1 MPDGLSSLQKLT
13 GFVVEEPEAS
23 PEDRS
28 GDAADPRHA
37 QVGEKAQPYSWESL
51 QTPGA
56 SAPVTV
62 PPDAGFVDD
71 GIYEY
76 WTQVASNIEE
86 LPAGDTAPWTHA
98 GPWPSDPIGDGS
110 VQPDNLILQAVK
122 NAWLR
127 SQKVG
132 PASRAILRPWANP
145 QQDHWTEIWQVDPNS
160 DDIPVASDQMKASLA
175 PGGRG
180 STDRRQSFA
189 KQNSFGFDSRHIHR
203 RFAVGSIP
211 GNTLWMKPA
220 SRPLVKSIPGPAKL
234 PIGPTSQFAGQKP
247 GMAFDTQGAILN
259 DLPTPYVAPPTPSVA
274 DTPVNDGGSYDYTDF
289 YGM

>member
-1 MPDGLSSLQKLT
+1 MDGLSSLQSLS
-13 GFVVEEPEAS
+13 GFVIEQPEAA

-56 SAPVTV
+56 SAPITL
-62 PPDAGFVDD
+62 PLEGGFVDE
-71 GIYEY
+71 GTETY
-76 WTQVASNIEE
+76 WTFSASNVED

-98 GPWPSDPIGDGS
+98 GPWPDDPIGDAS
-110 VQPDNLILQAVK
+110 VQPDNIVRNLIK
-122 NAWLR
+122 NAFLR

-132 PASRAILRPWANP
+132 PANRAMYRPWANP
-145 QQDHWTEIWQVDPNS
+145 QQDKWEEIWQVDPN
-160 DDIPVASDQMKASLA
+160 DDMIPTASDQMKASLA

-189 KQNSFGFDSRHIHR
+189 KQNEFGFDSRHMHR
-203 RFAVGSIP
+203 RYADGSIP
-211 GNTLWMKPA
+211 GNVLWMRPA

-234 PIGPTSQFAGQKP
+234 PIGPTSQFAGQSP
-247 GMAFDTQGAILN
+247 GLAFATHGAILEN
-259 DLPTPYVAPPTPSVA
+259 LPTPYVPPPMPNVA
-274 DTPVNDGGSYDYTDF
+274 DTSNATDGSQDYTDY